1 MWLFVSPFGNFFFQ
15 MLGKD
20 DPAASDGAG
29 GSGDGS
35 SGACPAPV
43 PRKQYWRSASWS
55 TSRTMLP
62 PQDPNGEKDGTDPNG
77 NNGGGHCR
85 FNVPLTPRTQGNSKA
100 RSLLPPLQ
108 PLAISRRSLDEWP
121 KAGSDDV
128 GEWPLPCTPGGRD
141 MSTGGERLKLDLSSI
156 RSKADR
162 NSGLVKKDKIAVFD
176 KECSKVVEH
185 IYLGGDGVAR
195 DRVILKQHGITHI
208 LNCVGFVCPE
218 YFKSDFVYRTLWLQD
233 SPSEDITS
241 ILYDVFDYFEDVREQ
256 QGRVFVHC
264 CQGVSRST
272 SLVIAY
278 IMWREGKSF
287 DDAFQHVKTARG
299 IADPNMGFAC
309 QLLQCQKRVHAFPLS
324 PSSLLRMY
332 RIASHSPY
340 DPLHLVPKMLNS
352 PTPADLDSRGA
363 FIIHIPASICVWI
376 GMKCETSMERDAR
389 GAVCQIVRYEKL
401 QVPIAAIKE
410 GEEPSYFWDAFS
422 DLLPIIDKSS
432 NGVDVV
438 ESSKKIVPGER
449 EVSKYNVE
457 FEIFQKAVVGGFVP
471 PFASSDTDHEIHL
484 PVRESSWSMLRR
496 KFTSG
501 SMNEFVSASK
511 SSLPRVYPDSVLKL
525 CLENSLSRPSIS
537 HVNSLSP
544 SLSSSSPSSTSFSS
558 SSTVSSSSPPY
569 LSAKS
574 LSSDSSRS
582 SKYFSDSRV
591 ESPSAVAFGNSL
603 AFYAPSFSNLSLQ
616 SCKLSPQSMSK
627 STEFIDVNF
636 NSGRCSQSVSPPSK
650 KPPLSIA
657 ERRGSKLPMLTDDSW
672 EKDAT
677 LSGVAGKNVS
687 LRMKND
693 DCSPYEHNEEMAAK
707 GEEGFDVEPMSQV
720 TPYRVISVKDAASN
734 KTSDKGP
741 GNELLDAKC
750 ATDFSGLVD
759 RNLSCP
765 KQNQLVVCRWPSLEK
780 IVSFCAADLDS
791 KDIFV
796 LVAPASGLGK
806 LIEHKVLYFWVGK
819 CISHGDGKML
829 LKADQEIGELKEIN
843 WNEVSFDVITQ
854 MGLPDDT
861 AVKIVRQ
868 GEEPEEFLALLG
880 SL

>member
-1 MWLFVSPFGNFFFQ
+1 MV
-15 MLGKD
+15 GKD

-29 GSGDGS
+29 GSGGGS
-35 SGACPAPV
+35 SGPCPAPV

-55 TSRTMLP
+55 ASRTMLP
-62 PQDPNGEKDGTDPNG
+62 PDPNGEKDGTDPNG
-77 NNGGGHCR
+77 GNVGGRCR
-85 FNVPLTPRTQGNSKA
+85 FNVPLTPRTQGKA

-141 MSTGGERLKLDLSSI
+141 LSSGGDRLKLDLSSI

-162 NSGLVKKDKIAVFD
+162 NSGLVKKDKIAVYD
-176 KECSKVVEH
+176 KECSKVLEH

-256 QGRVFVHC
+256 KGHVFVHC

-287 DDAFQHVKTARG
+287 DDAFQYVKTARG

-309 QLLQCQKRVHAFPLS
+309 QLLQCQKRVHAIPLS

-352 PTPADLDSRGA
+352 PSPAALDSRGA
-363 FIIHIPASICVWI
+363 FIIHIPSAIYVWI
-376 GMKCETSMERDAR
+376 GIKCETTMEKDAR

-401 QVPIAAIKE
+401 QVSITAIKE
-410 GEEPSYFWDAFS
+410 GEEPSCFWDAFS
-422 DLLPIIDKSS
+422 EFLPIVDKSS
-432 NGVDVV
+432 NGVDIV
-438 ESSKKIVPGER
+438 ELSKKIVPGER
-449 EVSKYNVE
+449 EVSKYSVE
-457 FEIFQKAVVGGFVP
+457 FEIFQKAVVKGFVP

-496 KFTSG
+496 KSASG
-501 SMNEFVSASK
+501 SMNEFVTASK
-511 SSLPRVYPDSVLKL
+511 SSLSRVYPDSVLKK
-525 CLENSLSRPSIS
+525 CLENSLPKP
-537 HVNSLSP
+537 SLSHAN
-544 SLSSSSPSSTSFSS
+544 SLSSSVSSSSASSTSFSS
-558 SSTVSSSSPPY
+558 SSTVSSSSPPPC
-569 LSAKS
+569 LSPKS

-582 SKYFSDSRV
+582 SKYSSD
-591 ESPSAVAFGNSL
+591 GNSL
-603 AFYAPSFSNLSLQ
+603 AFHAPSFSNLSLQ
-616 SCKLSPQSMSK
+616 SCKPSPQSMSK
-627 STEFIDVNF
+627 RTEFIDVNF
-636 NSGRCSQSVSPPSK
+636 NSGRSSQSVSQSSK

-657 ERRGSKLPMLTDDSW
+657 ERRGSKLPMLTDDSRD
-672 EKDAT
+672 KDAPP
-677 LSGVAGKNVS
+677 SSVSRKNVGVI
-687 LRMKND
+687 MKND
-693 DCSPYEHNEEMAAK
+693 SYSPDEHNDEMVPK
-707 GEEGFDVEPMSQV
+707 GVKGSNVEPMSQV
-720 TPYRVISVKDAASN
+720 NEYRVINVKEAASD
-734 KTSDKGP
+734 KTSENGP
-741 GNELLDAKC
+741 GNASLGAKC
-750 ATDFSGLVD
+750 ATEFYGLVD

-765 KQNQLVVCRWPSLEK
+765 KKNQLVVCRWPSLEK
-780 IVSFCAADLDS
+780 IVPFCAADLDS
-791 KDIFV
+791 KDIFI

-806 LIEHKVLYFWVGK
+806 LIEHKVLYIWVGK
-819 CISHGDGKML
+819 CISHGDGKMP

-861 AVKIVRQ
+861 DVKIVRQ
-868 GEEPEEFLALLG
+868 EEEPEEFLALLG

>member
-1 MWLFVSPFGNFFFQ
+1 

-20 DPAASDGAG
+20 DLAASDGAG
-29 GSGDGS
+29 GSGGGS
-35 SGACPAPV
+35 SGPCPAPV

-62 PQDPNGEKDGTDPNG
+62 PQDPIGEKDDTDPIG
-77 NNGGGHCR
+77 TNGGGRCR
-85 FNVPLTPRTQGNSKA
+85 FNVPLTPRTQGKA

-141 MSTGGERLKLDLSSI
+141 LSSGGERLKLDLSSI

-162 NSGLVKKDKIAVFD
+162 NSGLVKKDKIAVYD

-185 IYLGGDGVAR
+185 IYIGGEGVAR
-195 DRVILKQHGITHI
+195 DRVILQQHGITHI

-256 QGRVFVHC
+256 NGHVFVHC

-287 DDAFQHVKTARG
+287 DDAFQYVKTARG

-324 PSSLLRMY
+324 PNSLLRVY

-340 DPLHLVPKMLNS
+340 DPLHLVPKLLNS
-352 PTPADLDSRGA
+352 PTPAALDSRGA
-363 FIIHIPASICVWI
+363 FIIHMPSAIYVWVGI
-376 GMKCETSMERDAR
+376 RCETTMERDAR

-410 GEEPSYFWDAFS
+410 GEEPSNFWDAFS
-422 DLLPIIDKSS
+422 DFLPIIDKSS

-438 ESSKKIVPGER
+438 ESSKKIIPGER
-449 EVSKYNVE
+449 EVSKYSVE
-457 FEIFQKAVVGGFVP
+457 FEIFQKAIVGGFVP

-501 SMNEFVSASK
+501 NMDEFASASK
-511 SSLPRVYPDSVLKL
+511 SSLSRVYPDSVLKK
-525 CLENSLSRPSIS
+525 CLESSLSK
-537 HVNSLSP
+537 P
-544 SLSSSSPSSTSFSS
+544 SLSQVNSSSSLSSPSSTSLSS
-558 SSTVSSSSPPY
+558 SSTVSSSSPPC
-569 LSAKS
+569 LSPKS

-582 SKYFSDSRV
+582 SKHFSD
-591 ESPSAVAFGNSL
+591 GNSL
-603 AFYAPSFSNLSLQ
+603 ALHAPSFSNLSLQ

-627 STEFIDVNF
+627 STEFINVNF
-636 NSGRCSQSVSPPSK
+636 KSGRSSQSVSQSSK

-657 ERRGSKLPMLTDDSW
+657 ERRGSKLPMLTNDSMD
-672 EKDAT
+672 KDAP
-677 LSGVAGKNVS
+677 LSGVAHKNVGVV
-687 LRMKND
+687 MKKD
-693 DCSPYEHNEEMAAK
+693 DYSPDIHEEMVPK
-707 GEEGFDVEPMSQV
+707 GEEGLDVKPMSQV
-720 TPYRVISVKDAASN
+720 TPYRVINVIEAASD

-741 GNELLDAKC
+741 GNKLLDAKC
-750 ATDFSGLVD
+750 TTDSSEPLD

-765 KQNQLVVCRWPSLEK
+765 RQNQLVVCRWPSLEK
-780 IVSFCAADLDS
+780 IVSFCAADLCS
-791 KDIFV
+791 KDIFI

-806 LIEHKVLYFWVGK
+806 LKEHSVLYIWVGK

-829 LKADQEIGELKEIN
+829 LKADQEIGGLNEIN
-843 WNEVSFDVITQ
+843 WKEVSFDVITQ
-854 MGLPDDT
+854 MGLPNDT
-861 AVKIVRQ
+861 DVKVH
-868 GEEPEEFLALLG
+868 LAPTL
-880 SL
+880 SS